1 METPDLYSE
10 RNAIFALQHCCLFMR
25 TWGRPEYEQLDAE
38 ERQSFEE
45 LIANRQWAGHIDA
58 LQKELMIA
66 WPQMP
71 NLWLD
76 TLFNALTVER
86 GEALSEEQFEQLGLR
101 IDEMFRAMRRFE
113 VVGDLRTKQAD
124 LPPRPAAE
132 GDGPAKGKR
141 KRSRKDDTKVKT
153 YAAITYKAQHPDATE
168 EQCAK
173 AQNMPRTTLAA
184 RAEWQEWSG
193 KIDHAAASG
202 RLPKIKAEWDD
213 RIGELVAVEKE
224 ETT

>member
-1 METPDLYSE
+1 MQDAIQRFISAADNFLSRYGIYKFHGGPANFATEPQKGSFALALLIGPMQPSLCQVRCQLEKAGEGLPAMLVRDGHDGRALL
-10 RNAIFALQHCCLFMR
+10 RFCNAIREADFETAIPLWPALKADLQ
-25 TWGRPEYEQLDAE
+25 QVA
-38 ERQSFEE
+38 
-45 LIANRQWAGHIDA
+45 IVAG
-58 LQKELMIA
+58 
-66 WPQMP
+66 
-71 NLWLD
+71 
-76 TLFNALTVER
+76 
-86 GEALSEEQFEQLGLR
+86 
-101 IDEMFRAMRRFE
+101 
-113 VVGDLRTKQAD
+113 
-124 LPPRPAAE
+124 LPPRPAATASN
-132 GDGPAKGKR
+132 GDGAQADGSAKGKR

-184 RAEWQEWSG
+184 RAEWQEWSR